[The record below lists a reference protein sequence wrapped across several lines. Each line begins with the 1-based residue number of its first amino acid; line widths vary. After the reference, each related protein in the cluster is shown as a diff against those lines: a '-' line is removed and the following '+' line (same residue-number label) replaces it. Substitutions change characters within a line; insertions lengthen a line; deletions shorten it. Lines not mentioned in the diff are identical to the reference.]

1 MYRAYRSS
9 LSPAPQVAYDMWLVR
24 WIKRFILAV
33 QFMTKIPISL
43 QLDVDEQDFAQSML
57 FYPVVGL
64 IVGVLMT
71 AAYYIFSL
79 TASGL
84 LPPVMAVLSG
94 VAVTG
99 AFHLDGLADVCDAL
113 LSNKDRTGMLAVM
126 KDSRI
131 GTGGA
136 VAIASILILK
146 IAALSEMSGNTAYDA
161 LLLAPVLGRTGIVT
175 AAAMSRY
182 ARAEGGLGQHFI
194 DKTGW
199 LQMLWTAVIA
209 LAIAVPVI
217 GYVALV
223 LLAAELLT
231 SVLFTKYME
240 SKIGGMTGD
249 TLGAACEITEA
260 VVLLIFAVSM

>member
-1 MYRAYRSS
+1 
-9 LSPAPQVAYDMWLVR
+9 VVYDMRLVK

-33 QFMTKIPISL
+33 QFMTKIPISV

-64 IVGVLMT
+64 IVGALMT
-71 AAYYIFSL
+71 VVYYIFSL
-79 TASGL
+79 IASGL
-84 LPPVMAVLSG
+84 LPSVAAVLSG

-146 IAALSEMSGNTAYDA
+146 IAVLTEMSGNAAYDA

-175 AAAMSRY
+175 AAAISQY

-199 LQMLWTAVIA
+199 LQMIWTAVIA
-209 LAIAVPVI
+209 LAIAVLAV
-217 GYVALV
+217 GYAALA
-223 LLAAELLT
+223 LLAAEFLT
-231 SVLFTKYME
+231 AVLFAKYME

-249 TLGAACEITEA
+249 TLGATCEITEV
-260 VVLLIFAVSM
+260 VVLLMFAVSMR

>member
-1 MYRAYRSS
+1 MR
-9 LSPAPQVAYDMWLVR
+9 LVK

-33 QFMTKIPISL
+33 QFMTKIPISV

-64 IVGVLMT
+64 IVGALMT
-71 AAYYIFSL
+71 AVYYIFSL
-79 TASGL
+79 IASGL
-84 LPPVMAVLSG
+84 LPSVAAVLSG

-146 IAALSEMSGNTAYDA
+146 IAVLTEMSGNAAYDA

-175 AAAMSRY
+175 AAAISQY

-199 LQMLWTAVIA
+199 LQMIWTAVIA
-209 LAIAVPVI
+209 LAIAALAI
-217 GYVALV
+217 GYAALA
-223 LLAAELLT
+223 LLAAEFLT
-231 SVLFTKYME
+231 AVLFAKYME

-249 TLGAACEITEA
+249 TLGATCEITEV
-260 VVLLIFAVSM
+260 VVLLMFAVSMR

>member
-1 MYRAYRSS
+1 MR
-9 LSPAPQVAYDMWLVR
+9 LVK

-33 QFMTKIPISL
+33 QFMTKIPISV

-64 IVGVLMT
+64 IVGALMT
-71 AAYYIFSL
+71 VVYYIFSL
-79 TASGL
+79 IASGL
-84 LPPVMAVLSG
+84 LPSVAAVLSG

-146 IAALSEMSGNTAYDA
+146 IAVLTEMSGNAAYDA

-175 AAAMSRY
+175 AAAISQY

-199 LQMLWTAVIA
+199 LQMIWTAVIA
-209 LAIAVPVI
+209 LAIAALAI
-217 GYVALV
+217 GYAALV
-223 LLAAELLT
+223 FLAAEFLT
-231 SVLFTKYME
+231 AVLFAKYME

-249 TLGAACEITEA
+249 TLGATCEITEV
-260 VVLLIFAVSM
+260 VVLLMFAVSMR

>member
-1 MYRAYRSS
+1 
-9 LSPAPQVAYDMWLVR
+9 MWLVK

-33 QFMTKIPISL
+33 QFMTKIPISV
-43 QLDVDEQDFAQSML
+43 QLDVDERDFAQSML
-57 FYPVVGL
+57 FYPIVGL
-64 IVGVLMT
+64 IVGALM
-71 AAYYIFSL
+71 AGVYYIFSL
-79 TASGL
+79 IASGL
-84 LPPVMAVLSG
+84 LPPVAAVLSG

-146 IAALSEMSGNTAYDA
+146 IAVLTEMSGNIAYDA

-175 AAAMSRY
+175 AAAISRY

-199 LQMLWTAVIA
+199 LQMLWTAIIA
-209 LAIAVPVI
+209 LAIAALAI
-217 GYVALV
+217 GYAALV
-223 LLAAELLT
+223 LLAAEFLT
-231 SVLFTKYME
+231 TVLFAKYMKF
-240 SKIGGMTGD
+240 KIGGMTGD
-249 TLGAACEITEA
+249 TLGATCEITEV
-260 VVLLIFAVSM
+260 VVLLIFSVYM